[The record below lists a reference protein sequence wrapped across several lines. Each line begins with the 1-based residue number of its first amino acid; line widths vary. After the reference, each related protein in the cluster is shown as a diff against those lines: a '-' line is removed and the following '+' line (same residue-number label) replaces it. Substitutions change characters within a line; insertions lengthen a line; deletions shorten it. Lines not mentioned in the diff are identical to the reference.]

1 MGFENCKP
9 KEFAVLWFSV
19 LTTVLQTIHKSGVM
33 SNRTY
38 AIKLVEWYLL
48 VCQYLHLKDCKAFT
62 LYSCKP
68 DGMGNQVKI
77 TFSKVK
83 IVHQRPSKLNI
94 VKPNIIELFG
104 DHKKFTIAGLFTT

>member
-1 MGFENCKP
+1 MGFENYKP
-9 KEFAVLWFSV
+9 TEFAALWFTV
-19 LTTVLQTIHKSGVM
+19 LTTVLQTIYKSGVM

-83 IVHQRPSKLNI
+83 ILHQRPSKLDI
-94 VKPNIIELFG
+94 VKPNTIELFG
-104 DHKKFTIAGLFTT
+104 DHKKFTIVRLFTI